1 MRPRYPTCARLAYFR
16 IMASSSSDSQLQ
28 PRPADLLVDL
38 RSDTVTVPTAAMRDA
53 MNAAPVGDDVF
64 GEDESINALQE
75 RCAAL
80 TGHEAALFCPSGTM
94 TNQIAIQVHTRPGDE
109 VICDRLSHIYN
120 YEGGGIARNSGASV
134 RLLHG
139 SRGRYRL
146 EDMVANVNP
155 ADSHYART
163 SLVAVED
170 TCNKGGGAVWNV
182 QELERLSAE
191 CRKRGLGFHLD
202 GARVWNAWVQRGEW
216 GHPERL
222 RAYGQLF
229 DSMSLCLSKGLGCPV
244 GSVLVGSKEFI
255 AEAHR
260 SRKVLGGGMRQAG
273 VLAAAGIHALDHHVA
288 RLEQDHKH
296 ARLLGEVL
304 EAHPEIASVDP
315 VETNIVIF
323 TLPSD
328 NSAEVVQAFAQM
340 GIACFA
346 FGPDKVRLVTHLDMT
361 SEAIH
366 EACTRI
372 QRWRAS

>member
-1 MRPRYPTCARLAYFR
+1 MPPRYPTCARLAYFR
-16 IMASSSSDSQLQ
+16 VMASSSSDSQLQ

-38 RSDTVTVPTAAMRDA
+38 RSDTVTVPTAEMRDA

-139 SRGRYRL
+139 DRGRYRL
-146 EDMVANVNP
+146 EDMAANVNP

-273 VLAAAGIHALDHHVA
+273 VLAAAGLHALDHHVA

-304 EAHPEIASVDP
+304 EAHPDIAGVDP

-323 TLPSD
+323 TLPRD
-328 NSAEVVQAFAQM
+328 NSAEVVQAFAQL

-372 QRWRAS
+372 QRWRA

>member
-1 MRPRYPTCARLAYFR
+1 
-16 IMASSSSDSQLQ
+16 MASSSSDSQLQ

-109 VICDRLSHIYN
+109 VICHRLSHIYN

-139 SRGRYRL
+139 DRGRYRL
-146 EDMVANVNP
+146 EDMAANVNP

-170 TCNKGGGAVWNV
+170 TCNKGGGAVWDV

-216 GHPERL
+216 GRPERL

-229 DSMSLCLSKGLGCPV
+229 DSISLCLSKGLGCPV

-273 VLAAAGIHALDHHVA
+273 VLAAAGLHALDHHVA
-288 RLEQDHKH
+288 RLEQDHRH

-304 EAHPEIASVDP
+304 EAHPDIASVDP

-328 NSAEVVQAFAQM
+328 NSAEVVQAFARR

-372 QRWRAS
+372 QRWRT

>member
-1 MRPRYPTCARLAYFR
+1 
-16 IMASSSSDSQLQ
+16 MASSTSESQLQ

-64 GEDESINALQE
+64 GEDESINALQD

-139 SRGRYRL
+139 DRGRYRL
-146 EDMVANVNP
+146 EDMMANVNP

-170 TCNKGGGAVWNV
+170 TCNKGGGAVWDIL
-182 QELERLSAE
+182 ELQRLSAE
-191 CRKRGLGFHLD
+191 CRKRGMGFHLD

-216 GHPERL
+216 GDPERL
-222 RAYGQLF
+222 RDYGQLF

-244 GSVLVGSKEFI
+244 GSVLVGPKEFI

-273 VLAAAGIHALDHHVA
+273 VLAAAGLYALDHHVA
-288 RLEQDHKH
+288 RLEQDHRH
-296 ARLLGEVL
+296 ALLLGEVF
-304 EAHPEIASVDP
+304 EAHADIAGVDP

-323 TLPSD
+323 TLPQE
-328 NSAEVVQAFAQM
+328 NSADVVQAFARM

-361 SEAIH
+361 SEVIE
-366 EACTRI
+366 EACHRI
-372 QRWRAS
+372 QNWRA

>member
-1 MRPRYPTCARLAYFR
+1 
-16 IMASSSSDSQLQ
+16 MASSSSDSQLQ
-28 PRPADLLVDL
+28 PRPAELLVDL
-38 RSDTVTVPTAAMRDA
+38 RSDTVTVPTAAMRDT

-94 TNQIAIQVHTRPGDE
+94 TNQIAIQVHTLPGDE

-134 RLLHG
+134 RLMHG
-139 SRGRYRL
+139 ERGRYSVA
-146 EDMVANVNP
+146 DMVANINP

-170 TCNKGGGAVWNV
+170 TCNKGGGAVWD
-182 QELERLSAE
+182 LSALE
-191 CRKRGLGFHLD
+191 ALSMACRERELKFHLD
-202 GARVWNAWVQRGEW
+202 GARAWNAWVKRGEW
-216 GHPERL
+216 GN
-222 RAYGQLF
+222 AQAMMNYGRLF
-229 DSMSLCLSKGLGCPV
+229 DSMSLCFSKGLGCPV
-244 GSVLVGSKEFI
+244 GSVLVGSEAFI

-260 SRKVLGGGMRQAG
+260 SRKVMGGGMRQAG
-273 VLAAAGIHALDHHVA
+273 VLAAAGLYALEHHVS
-288 RLEQDHKH
+288 RLDEDHTH
-296 ARLLGEVL
+296 AKLL
-304 EAHPEIASVDP
+304 EATLNDHPDIAHVDQ

-323 TLPSD
+323 TLPTPTS
-328 NSAEVVQAFAQM
+328 SEVVEAFSRM

-361 SEAIH
+361 KDDIE
-366 EACTRI
+366 EACRRI
-372 QRWRAS
+372 AKWRA